1 MDMTEREQMIYSAF
15 RQAALRN
22 ERAPTVKALC
32 ALAKVTQRTIK
43 KDTDN
48 LERAG
53 MLRVE
58 NCSPNRIA
66 HFPDGL
72 STLSVF
78 SYDVGDRVDEL
89 AEHAANGASLA
100 KCERL
105 MGVSSHFIRRAWR
118 RICDDLGPQAV

>member
-1 MDMTEREQMIYSAF
+1 MNMTEREQLLYDAF

-22 ERAPTVKALC
+22 ERAPTMEVLC
-32 ALAKVTQRTIK
+32 ALAKVTRRTIK

-53 MLRVE
+53 LLRIE

-72 STLSVF
+72 STLGVF
-78 SYDVGDRVDEL
+78 RYDVGDRLDEL
-89 AEHAANGASLA
+89 AEHIANGASLT

-105 MGVSSHFIRRAWR
+105 MGVSKHFIRRAWR